1 MATVQVTE
9 KNFATTV
16 EQGIVLLDFWA
27 AWCGP
32 CRAFA
37 PIFEAAAERHPGV
50 VFGKI
55 DTEAQPGLATAFQI
69 TAIPT
74 LIVMRDGIVLTAQ
87 RGMVPARGIDE
98 LIAQAA
104 QLDMAQV
111 HQELAAHEAARRGAG
126 AAVR

>member
-1 MATVQVTE
+1 
-9 KNFATTV
+9 
-16 EQGIVLLDFWA
+16 
-27 AWCGP
+27 
-32 CRAFA
+32 
-37 PIFEAAAERHPGV
+37 V